1 MKTMSKQSKQ
11 VNSKSKTV
19 TVNAS
24 VAANNGAATGCDHEE
39 VCQLAFS
46 YWQARGCP
54 KGSPEDDWFRA
65 EHELSSRA
73 VSAPVKRSK
82 AQQMAASN

>member
-1 MKTMSKQSKQ
+1 MSKQSKQ
-11 VNSKSKTV
+11 VNSEPKTV
-19 TVNAS
+19 TAIARI
-24 VAANNGAATGCDHEE
+24 AANNGAATGCDHEE

-54 KGSPEDDWFRA
+54 EGSPEDDWFRP

-73 VSAPVKRSK
+73 VSALVKRGK
-82 AQQMAASN
+82 AKQMAASN